1 MILLEF
7 IILSMG
13 RWLLGSI
20 FVEID
25 GGIFRSPIS
34 VLFFYLIFSKLR

>member
-1 MILLEF
+1 MILLKSV
-7 IILSMG
+7 ILCMG
-13 RWLLGSI
+13 SGSVGSI